1 MMDAPAIRQTATA
14 RYLAPSFSSPVLRN
28 ADVPAGAV
36 TSA

>member
-1 MMDAPAIRQTATA
+1 MDAPAIRQTAIG
-14 RYLAPSFSSPVLRN
+14 RYLAPSFLSPVLRD